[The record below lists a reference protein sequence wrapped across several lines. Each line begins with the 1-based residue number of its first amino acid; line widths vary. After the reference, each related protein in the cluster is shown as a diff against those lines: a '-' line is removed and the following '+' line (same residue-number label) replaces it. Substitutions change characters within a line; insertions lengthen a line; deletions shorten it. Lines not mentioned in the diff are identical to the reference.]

1 MNAFFPFVVFMIA
14 FLSIAI
20 LVRKDKDEQK
30 ILTKRGW
37 VKLGLSLAVVFV
49 LVASFVVLSN

>member
-1 MNAFFPFVVFMIA
+1 MPFSHLLSLIA